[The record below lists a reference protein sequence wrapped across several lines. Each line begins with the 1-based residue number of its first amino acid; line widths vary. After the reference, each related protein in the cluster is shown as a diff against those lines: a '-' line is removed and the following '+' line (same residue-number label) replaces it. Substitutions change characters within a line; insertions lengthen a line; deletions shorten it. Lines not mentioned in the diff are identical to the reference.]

1 MHNSYLQKGLGFT
14 LPLIVAFLI
23 SAVLLILIGEN
34 PIKIYSMLI
43 SESFGS
49 SRRIAAT
56 LSASTPLLFTAVAT
70 AICFRSGA
78 FNVGVEQFFAG
89 LSFPSNMVF

>member
-1 MHNSYLQKGLGFT
+1 MLSSYAQKGIGFA
-14 LPLIVAFLI
+14 LPLIVAFLLSGI
-23 SAVLLILIGEN
+23 LLVIIGEN
-34 PIKIYSMLI
+34 PVKIYSMLVN
-43 SESFGS
+43 ESFGS

-78 FNVGVEQFFAG
+78 FNVGVEGAFLIGG
-89 LSFPSNMVF
+89 LGAVF